1 MSVRAYVI
9 VLTLAGLGG
18 SSALALFGWWA
29 LTNLQ
34 TATEELRIETEKSGE
49 ASESYA
55 LVRDFLS
62 GSRDVIDA
70 MDLYPDDFN
79 GTFVIAR
86 ETLSKAKH
94 LLRDLQESELSR
106 AESLGGLEGDLDELG
121 ETMRAYQEIR
131 QSEHSN
137 RRATRDGRKKF
148 DEAADVLGHNLFV
161 FEQEVGAL
169 RQERRN
175 ELEHRKLELDEQET
189 DTRRLLI
196 GATCLYFVVTML
208 LAWRTYLS
216 LARPISRLA
225 DAAEKTMEGG
235 TPFALAAVGPQE
247 VKSLTTRLGDLVH
260 GLEETVARRTQDLR
274 EKAAQLEREMNQR
287 KELETQLVHAQKLE
301 AVGQLA
307 AGIAHEIN
315 SPSQFVNDNVLF
327 LRGAVKDL
335 LAVVTGEGEPP
346 DAKELEFL
354 KDHAPE
360 SVEQALQGMDR
371 ITTIVKSMKNFAHR
385 DASSEKKPNNLNQA
399 IQATTVVASNEW
411 KYYAELEL
419 DLDLYL
425 PLVPCNV
432 GEINQVVLNLI
443 VNAAHAIRDAKSE
456 GEKGLITVSTKQY
469 GEEVVITIR
478 DDGGGIPEEVQAKV
492 FEPFFTTKEVGVGTG
507 QGLAIAHNVVTKS
520 HGGLIW
526 FEVDSGV
533 GTTFFIRLPLGGEGA
548 G

>member
-9 VLTLAGLGG
+9 FLTLAGLGG
-18 SSALALFGWWA
+18 SSALAFFGWWA
-29 LTNLQ
+29 LTDLQ
-34 TATEELRIETEKSGE
+34 AATEELRAETEKSGE
-49 ASESYA
+49 ASESHG
-55 LVRDFLS
+55 LVRDFLAS
-62 GSRDVIDA
+62 VRDVVEA
-70 MDLYPDDFN
+70 MDLYPDNFN
-79 GTFVIAR
+79 GTFVIAH
-86 ETLSKAKH
+86 ETLSKSKH
-94 LLRDLQESELSR
+94 LLRDLQDSDLSQ
-106 AESLGGLEGDLDELG
+106 AQSLAGLEGDLNELG
-121 ETMRAYQEIR
+121 EAILAYQEAMQAKR
-131 QSEHSN
+131 SD
-137 RRATRDGRKKF
+137 RVAVRKGRKEF
-148 DEAADVLGHNLFV
+148 DEAAGVLDHNLLV
-161 FEQEVGAL
+161 FEQEAGAL
-169 RQERRN
+169 RQNRRD
-175 ELEHRKLELDEQET
+175 ELESRKLELEEQET
-189 DTRRLLI
+189 NTHWLLI

-216 LARPISRLA
+216 LARPIRRLA
-225 DAAEKTMEGG
+225 TAAEKTIEEG
-235 TPFALAAVGPQE
+235 TAFALAAVGPQE

-260 GLEETVARRTQDLR
+260 GLEETVALRTRDLR
-274 EKAAQLEREMNQR
+274 EKATQLEQEMDQR
-287 KELETQLVHAQKLE
+287 KDLETQLVHAQKLE

-327 LRGAVKDL
+327 LRDAVKDL
-335 LAVVTGEGEPP
+335 LAVATGEGEPP
-346 DAKELEFL
+346 DAKELAFL
-354 KDHAPE
+354 KEQAPE

-443 VNAAHAIRDAKSE
+443 VNAAHAIRDAKPE
-456 GEKGLITVSTKQY
+456 GVKGLIVVSTKQY
-469 GEEVVITIR
+469 GDEVVITIR
-478 DDGGGIPEEVQAKV
+478 DDGGGIPEHVQAKV

-526 FEVDSGV
+526 FEVEAGV
-533 GTTFFIRLPLGGEGA
+533 GTTFFIRLPLGTEGS

>member
-1 MSVRAYVI
+1 MSVRVYVI

-18 SSALALFGWWA
+18 SSALAFFGWWA
-29 LTNLQ
+29 LTDLQ
-34 TATEELRIETEKSGE
+34 DATEELRAETEKSGE
-49 ASESYA
+49 ASESHA
-55 LVRDFLS
+55 LVRDFLA
-62 GSRDVIDA
+62 GARDVIDA

-86 ETLSKAKH
+86 ETLSRAKH
-94 LLRDLQESELSR
+94 LLRDLRDSELSR
-106 AESLGGLEGDLDELG
+106 ARSLGGLEGDLNELG
-121 ETMRAYQEIR
+121 EVIREYQDVMQTDR
-131 QSEHSN
+131 P
-137 RRATRDGRKKF
+137 GRKSVKEGREKF
-148 DEAADVLGHNLFV
+148 DESAGALAHNLLV
-161 FEQEVGAL
+161 FEQEAGGL
-169 RQERRN
+169 REKRRK
-175 ELEHRKLELDEQET
+175 ELESRKLELEEQEAET
-189 DTRRLLI
+189 HWLLI

-216 LARPISRLA
+216 LARPIRRLA
-225 DAAEKTMEGG
+225 TAAEKTMEEGA
-235 TPFALAAVGPQE
+235 PFALAVVGPHE
-247 VKSLTTRLGDLVH
+247 VRSLTTRLGGLVH
-260 GLEETVARRTQDLR
+260 GLEETVAVRTRDLR
-274 EKAAQLEREMNQR
+274 KKASELEQEMNQR

-327 LRGAVKDL
+327 LRDAVKDL

-346 DAKELEFL
+346 DAKELAFL
-354 KDHAPE
+354 KEHAPE

-385 DASSEKKPNNLNQA
+385 DVSSEKKPNNLNQA

-432 GEINQVVLNLI
+432 GEINQVVLNLV
-443 VNAAHAIRDAKSE
+443 VNAAHAIRDAKPE
-456 GEKGLITVSTKQY
+456 GEKGLIVVSTKQY
-469 GEEVVITIR
+469 GEEVVITVR
-478 DDGGGIPEEVQAKV
+478 DDGGGIPAEVQAKV

-526 FEVDSGV
+526 FEVEPGV